1 MRDRGGALEYRIVQ
15 RSAITS
21 RRSVSMK
28 SAHNIEDLH
37 RLARKRL
44 PRVAYDYLERGAEDD
59 VTMNG
64 NRSALTRIRLRPRV
78 LVDVSRRSQRVTL
91 FGKEYAAPIGV
102 APTGVAGLYCF
113 DADVALARAAA
124 AANVPFVLSTA
135 SFVALEHVAE
145 RAGGTKWFQLYM
157 SKDRDAAKRLVDRA
171 CAAGYEALVMTSDVP
186 VIGNREFNLR
196 NGWKI
201 PFKLNSRNI
210 VDGLAHPRWL
220 VNVFLRTL
228 ADSGVP
234 RFQNVDEN
242 VGGRIVSANLQSFRA
257 RRDAVDWSDV
267 QWLRSVWPR
276 QLFVK
281 GILTAHDARLALACG
296 ADGVFVSNHG
306 GRQLDGTLSPLDELP
321 QIADAA
327 RGRMKVMVDSGF
339 RRGSDVVK
347 ALALGA
353 DMAFVGRAPL
363 YGAAVAGEAGARHA
377 LEILKSEIDR
387 VMALIG
393 CNSVDELDARYL
405 DLPRDG

>member
-1 MRDRGGALEYRIVQ
+1 
-15 RSAITS
+15 
-21 RRSVSMK
+21 MK
-28 SAHNIEDLH
+28 SAYNIEDLH

-59 VTMNG
+59 VTMNE
-64 NRSALTRIRLRPRV
+64 NRAVLERIKLRPRV
-78 LVDVSRRSQRVTL
+78 LVDVSKRNQRVTV
-91 FGKEYAAPIGV
+91 FGKEYDAPIGV

-124 AANVPFVLSTA
+124 AANLPFVLSTA

-157 SKDRDAAKRLVDRA
+157 SKDREAAKRLVDRA
-171 CAAGYEALVMTSDVP
+171 CAAGYEALVMTGDVP

-196 NGWKI
+196 NGWSI
-201 PFKLNSRNI
+201 PFRLSSRNV
-210 VDGLAHPRWL
+210 VDGLMHPRWL

-267 QWLRSVWPR
+267 EWLRSIWPR
-276 QLFVK
+276 KLFVK
-281 GILTAHDARLALACG
+281 GILTAHDARKALASG

-306 GRQLDGTLSPLDELP
+306 GRQLDGTLTPIDELP
-321 QIADAA
+321 QIADAVS
-327 RGRMKVMVDSGF
+327 GRMKIMVDSGF
-339 RRGSDVVK
+339 RRGSDIVK

-363 YGAAVAGEAGARHA
+363 YGATVAGEAGAKQA
-377 LEILKSEIDR
+377 LDILKAEVDR

-405 DLPRDG
+405 ELPRND

>member
-1 MRDRGGALEYRIVQ
+1 
-15 RSAITS
+15 
-21 RRSVSMK
+21 
-28 SAHNIEDLH
+28 
-37 RLARKRL
+37 
-44 PRVAYDYLERGAEDD
+44 
-59 VTMNG
+59 
-64 NRSALTRIRLRPRV
+64 
-78 LVDVSRRSQRVTL
+78 
-91 FGKEYAAPIGV
+91 
-102 APTGVAGLYCF
+102 
-113 DADVALARAAA
+113 
-124 AANVPFVLSTA
+124 
-135 SFVALEHVAE
+135 
-145 RAGGTKWFQLYM
+145 
-157 SKDRDAAKRLVDRA
+157 
-171 CAAGYEALVMTSDVP
+171 
-186 VIGNREFNLR
+186 
-196 NGWKI
+196 
-201 PFKLNSRNI
+201 
-210 VDGLAHPRWL
+210 
-220 VNVFLRTL
+220 
-228 ADSGVP
+228 
-234 RFQNVDEN
+234 
-242 VGGRIVSANLQSFRA
+242 
-257 RRDAVDWSDV
+257 VDWSDV
-267 QWLRSVWPR
+267 EWLRSVWPR

>member
-1 MRDRGGALEYRIVQ
+1 
-15 RSAITS
+15 
-21 RRSVSMK
+21 MK
-28 SAHNIEDLH
+28 AAYNIEDLH
-37 RLARKRL
+37 QLARKRL

-59 VTMNG
+59 VTMKD
-64 NRSALTRIRLRPRV
+64 NRAVLERIKLRPRV
-78 LVDVSRRSQRVTL
+78 LVDVSKRSQRVTL
-91 FGKEYAAPIGV
+91 FGKEYDAPIGV
-102 APTGVAGLYCF
+102 APTGIAGLYCF

-135 SFVALEHVAE
+135 SFVPLEHVAE

-157 SKDRDAAKRLVDRA
+157 SKDRESAKRLVDRA

-201 PFKLNSRNI
+201 PFKLTGRNV
-210 VDGLAHPRWL
+210 VDGMLHPRWL

-257 RRDAVDWSDV
+257 RRDAVDWTDV
-267 QWLRSVWPR
+267 KWLRGIWPR
-276 QLFVK
+276 QLFIK
-281 GILTAHDARLALACG
+281 GILTAHDARRALEAG

-306 GRQLDGTLSPLDELP
+306 GRQLDGTLTPIDELP
-321 QIADAA
+321 QIADAVG
-327 RGRMKVMVDSGF
+327 GRMKIMVDSGF
-339 RRGSDVVK
+339 RRGSDIVK

-363 YGAAVAGEAGARHA
+363 YGASVGGEAGAKLA
-377 LEILKSEIDR
+377 LDILKSEVDR

-393 CNSVDELDARYL
+393 CNSVDELDTRYL
-405 DLPRDG
+405 ELPRND

>member
-1 MRDRGGALEYRIVQ
+1 ME
-15 RSAITS
+15 
-21 RRSVSMK
+21 

-59 VTMNG
+59 VTLDD
-64 NRSALTRIRLRPRV
+64 NRAALTRIRLRPRV

-91 FGKEYAAPIGV
+91 FGKEHAAPIGV

-113 DADVALARAAA
+113 DADVMLARAAA
-124 AANVPFVLSTA
+124 SANVPFVLSTA
-135 SFVALEHVAE
+135 SFVPLERVAE

-157 SKDRDAAKRLVDRA
+157 SKERESAKRLVDRA

-196 NGWKI
+196 NGWAI
-201 PFKLNSRNI
+201 PFRLSSKNV
-210 VDGLAHPRWL
+210 VDGLRHPRWL

-228 ADSGVP
+228 MHSGVP
-234 RFQNVDEN
+234 RFQNVDVN

-267 QWLRSVWPR
+267 KWLRSIWPR
-276 QLFVK
+276 KLFVK
-281 GILTAHDARLALACG
+281 GILTAPDARMALDCG

-306 GRQLDGTLSPLDELP
+306 GRQLDGAVSPMQELP
-321 QIADAA
+321 RIADAVG
-327 RGRMKVMVDSGF
+327 GRMKVMVDSGF

-353 DMAFVGRAPL
+353 DMVFVGRAPL
-363 YGAAVAGEAGARHA
+363 YGATVAGESGAHQA
-377 LEILKSEIDR
+377 LELLKTEIDR

-393 CNSVDELDARYL
+393 CNSVDELDERYL
-405 DLPRDG
+405 ELPRDD